1 MGQSKSSGSGHGP
14 GLSASLKSLIN
25 FWKTVPLGGL
35 CGTKLP
41 FPDSLQ
47 NNLRTGGLEEAP
59 DCAGQQDW
67 LWAKRWAGG
76 PGRRVHSPLGLGT
89 SVQWNICAITANVM
103 STGNWRQLQLNYSL
117 KDKKG
122 PQRWPQKATGLTRP
136 RWNWIGNGPCLISI
150 TKVPVFKG
158 KSHSV

>member
-1 MGQSKSSGSGHGP
+1 MGQSKGSGSGHGP
-14 GLSASLKSLIN
+14 GLSTLKLLIN
-25 FWKTVPLGGL
+25 FWASVPLDGL

-41 FPDSLQ
+41 FPDSMQ
-47 NNLRTGGLEEAP
+47 TNLWTGHLEEASA
-59 DCAGQQDW
+59 CAGQARLTLGQ
-67 LWAKRWAGG
+67 AARQGG
-76 PGRRVHSPLGLGT
+76 PAGEVHSPLGLGT
-89 SVQWNICAITANVM
+89 SAQWNICNITANVM

-117 KDKKG
+117 KDKEG
-122 PQRWPQKATGLTRP
+122 PQRWPQKATRLTRP